1 MFPARTDR
9 PFFRQPRC
17 ADLVSIHGGPFSR
30 RPQGGQEQGGR
41 LQTWASKT
49 GEVVEERPACLSAS
63 TGSRRL
69 QQAHLEEVAILA
81 LRRLPL
87 RLSPGGVLGGRPE
100 SREKGTLEAQ
110 RGAASS
116 TEEGAIHCR
125 RAFHFA
131 LCQLAATVILRVHA
145 EASFPIDL
153 CARICSR
160 GGVYSACASG

>member
-1 MFPARTDR
+1 M
-9 PFFRQPRC
+9 
-17 ADLVSIHGGPFSR
+17 SIHGGPFSR

-49 GEVVEERPACLSAS
+49 GRGGRGEARLLVSIHRFPSLAAS
-63 TGSRRL
+63 PPRRSCHLGTGEIVPPLEPGRR
-69 QQAHLEEVAILA
+69 
-81 LRRLPL
+81 
-87 RLSPGGVLGGRPE
+87 LGGRPE

-125 RAFHFA
+125 RALHFP

-153 CARICSR
+153 CARFARAAVCIPHVR
-160 GGVYSACASG
+160 VADPNFNASTPWLWPAALRT